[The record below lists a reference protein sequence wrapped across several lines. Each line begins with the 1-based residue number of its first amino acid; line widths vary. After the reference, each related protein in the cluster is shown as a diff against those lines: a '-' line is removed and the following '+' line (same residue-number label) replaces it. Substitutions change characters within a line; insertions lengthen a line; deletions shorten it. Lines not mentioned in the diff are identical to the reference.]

1 MYLDE
6 HLLFRDF
13 LKIVLKLFY
22 AHLEELFSLIRLN
35 TQINAKFNFKQLM
48 YSNEH
53 NREEKKNVQLSTQ
66 RMIYKDEHLIHLTYT
81 RQETKQNKKNT
92 QLYYILFVW
101 HTFCREKREKIYII
115 YIAAVGSTSFFR
127 ES

>member
-1 MYLDE
+1 
-6 HLLFRDF
+6 
-13 LKIVLKLFY
+13 
-22 AHLEELFSLIRLN
+22 
-35 TQINAKFNFKQLM
+35 M

-53 NREEKKNVQLSTQ
+53 NREEKKNVKLSTQ

-81 RQETKQNKKNT
+81 RQETKQKTKNT

-101 HTFCREKREKIYII
+101 HTFCREKREKIYIL